1 MTAGYLVFLLSGW
14 LFGVPLG
21 GALEIIP
28 RRRSRRVPL
37 AYSYVQGLIDYRGTI
52 YPVFNLAQRL
62 SLKVRDR
69 IGFSAEEEQG
79 GPEESML
86 LLEVSKNPFAIEVDR
101 VSRMTKFDALA
112 PSPAEAAGVD
122 VQYIKGLA
130 YEQNDEIII
139 LDFERLFFHGS

>member
-1 MTAGYLVFLLSGW
+1 MTAAYLVFILSGW

-37 AYSYVQGLIDYRGTI
+37 AYSYVQGLINYRGTI
-52 YPVFNLAQRL
+52 YPVFNVVERL
-62 SLKVRDR
+62 NLKVRER
-69 IGFSAEEEQG
+69 VGFLADGEQG
-79 GPEESML
+79 EPEESML
-86 LLEVSKNPFAIEVDR
+86 LLEVNKNPFAIEVDR
-101 VSRMTKFDALA
+101 VSRMMKFDVLA
-112 PSPAEAAGVD
+112 PPPAEAADVD

-130 YEQNDEIII
+130 YEGNEEIII